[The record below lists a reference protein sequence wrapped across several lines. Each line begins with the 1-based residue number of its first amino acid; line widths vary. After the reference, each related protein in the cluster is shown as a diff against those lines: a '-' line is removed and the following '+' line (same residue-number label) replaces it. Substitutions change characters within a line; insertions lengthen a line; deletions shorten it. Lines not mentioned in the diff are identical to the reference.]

1 MSAAPP
7 LVLAL
12 DVGTGSVRAH
22 LLDAE
27 GHRLASAGRSVPVAL
42 GADARAELDPDQ
54 VWAAARAALGEA
66 LAHTSPGRLAALA
79 VASGLGYVLLDE
91 AGSPLGPALLWMDR
105 RARAEATHLASR
117 LPAEQWY
124 RLTGRALD
132 PEVWLAKLCWIRT
145 HEPER
150 FRRTR
155 RFVGIKDE
163 LIRRLTGEI
172 ASDPTHAAYSML
184 FDVSRRDWSEE
195 LLRVAGIPQAIL
207 PPLRGASAIAGRVSR
222 AGAEA
227 TGLPE
232 GLPVATGASDGTVAC
247 LAAGIAAAGT
257 AVNVTGTSDV
267 LMIGVDRPLW
277 DPGRRTLVNPHPV
290 SAGWMVGGILGTT
303 GGALKWF
310 ADRFC
315 PDLQGRGR
323 YAILDQEA
331 ARAGLGAQGLL
342 GLTGLAG
349 ERAPLWDPL
358 ARGALVGLDLGHRRG
373 EVVRAILEG
382 VALTLRDL
390 VALLEEIGAAIRCIR
405 VVGGGAAS
413 DLWSQIRADAI
424 GLPVERPRLAEGTA
438 TGLLLLAGL
447 AVGLWTDLGEAA
459 RRLAPTGRTF
469 EPDPGRHGEYAR
481 LGALRRQVYGG
492 LRAVFPALADLRSS
506 TAVGQRSQ
514 QAAVPGSRGAEEQ
527 QNPEPPQGPPAPRR
541 LGSVPNVYLCGMIGS
556 GKTAIGERLAA
567 RMGRPFLDQDREMDR
582 ELGRSFHE
590 LVREQG
596 WLAFRDLEYRH
607 CRRFASLEGTVVA
620 LGGGT
625 VRYAWNTD
633 VLRGTGIMILLDAD
647 LAVLAERV
655 RAADRP
661 RVNPG
666 VSLEEDLQRIWSTAR
681 HLYRGAADLVYRTD
695 AGKTL
700 EAEVEELQA
709 ELAARGVH

>member
-1 MSAAPP
+1 VSAAPP

-22 LLDAE
+22 LLDTE

-54 VWAAARAALGEA
+54 LWAAARAVLGEA
-66 LAHTSPGRLAALA
+66 LAHTSARPLAALA
-79 VASGLGYVLLDE
+79 VASGLGYLLLDQ

-105 RARAEATHLASR
+105 RAHAEAARLTSL

-124 RLTGRALD
+124 RLTGRAVD
-132 PEVWLAKLCWIRT
+132 PEVFLAKLSWIRT

-155 RFVGIKDE
+155 CFVGIKDD

-172 ASDPTHAAYSML
+172 ASDPTHAAYTML
-184 FDVSRRDWSEE
+184 FDVGRRDWSDD
-195 LLRVAGIPQAIL
+195 LLRAAGIPRAIL
-207 PPLRGASAIAGRVSR
+207 PPLRGASTVAGRVSR
-222 AGAEA
+222 AAAEA

-232 GLPVATGASDGTVAC
+232 GLPVVTGASDGTVAC

-267 LMIGVDRPLW
+267 LMIGVDRPVW
-277 DPGRRTLVNPHPV
+277 DPEHRTLVNPHPLG
-290 SAGWMVGGILGTT
+290 AGWMVGGILGTT
-303 GGALKWF
+303 GGAVKWF

-315 PDLQGRGR
+315 PDRQGPER

-331 ARAGLGAQGLL
+331 ARAGPGAQGLL
-342 GLTGLAG
+342 CLTGLAG

-382 VALTLRDL
+382 VALDLRAV
-390 VALLEEIGAAIRCIR
+390 VALLGEIGAEVRRIR
-405 VVGGGAAS
+405 VVGGGAVS

-459 RRLAPTGRTF
+459 RRIAPTERTF
-469 EPDPGRHGEYAR
+469 EPDPGRHALYERLAR
-481 LGALRRQVYGG
+481 VRRQTYEG
-492 LRAVFPALADLRSS
+492 LRDVFPTLADLRSG
-506 TAVGQRSQ
+506 V
-514 QAAVPGSRGAEEQ
+514 AAEPKSRGAEEQ
-527 QNPEPPQGPPAPRR
+527 QKPEPPQSTLAPPLLRPSAPLRPR
-541 LGSVPNVYLCGMIGS
+541 SALNVYLCGMIGS
-556 GKTAIGERLAA
+556 GKSAIGERLAA

-582 ELGRSFHE
+582 ELGRSFHD

-596 WLAFRDLEYRH
+596 WLAFRELEYQL

-620 LGGGT
+620 LGGGA
-625 VRYAWNTD
+625 VRYGWNVD
-633 VLRGTGIMILLDAD
+633 VLRGTGVMVLLEAD
-647 LAVLAERV
+647 LAVLARRV

-695 AGKTL
+695 GGETL
-700 EAEVEELQA
+700 EGEVEEL
-709 ELAARGVH
+709 LALLLARGIR